1 MLSLD
6 RLWLAATEPAAIY
19 VKDALLMTRRQM
31 KGVAIAILG
40 LLALAAVIWLLR
52 RMLATRPGTASEAAA
67 PPVLPRE
74 RPVDAAIANLL
85 EQAAPVAG
93 DTRSE
98 DELYLEAVRN
108 VVAIGGVSIPGLQRK
123 LHVDFDT
130 AHALVARME
139 REELVTAA
147 SAGKRK
153 VLPAAQ
159 AFVDRSPETV

>member
-31 KGVAIAILG
+31 KGVAIAVLG

-52 RMLATRPGTASEAAA
+52 RMLASRSAAPAEAA
-67 PPVLPRE
+67 PPPVPRE
-74 RPVDAAIANLL
+74 RPVDAAVANLL
-85 EQAAPVAG
+85 EQAAPLAG
-93 DTRSE
+93 DTRSAE
-98 DELYLEAVRN
+98 DLYIEAVRH

-139 REELVTAA
+139 HEKLVTAA

-159 AFVDRSPETV
+159 TFVDQSPEPV